1 MAAHS
6 AIATM
11 ERMPDDI
18 LTALR
23 SNTPIADEKLQALR
37 EFARIMV
44 QKRGWVTDADIRMLL
59 NAGYDRQVAL
69 EVVLAVSYKVLSNY
83 TNHIAE
89 TPLDE
94 PFEKFHWEEPEKAA
108 AE

>member
-1 MAAHS
+1 
-6 AIATM
+6 
-11 ERMPDDI
+11 
-18 LTALR
+18 
-23 SNTPIADEKLQALR
+23 
-37 EFARIMV
+37 
-44 QKRGWVTDADIRMLL
+44 
-59 NAGYDRQVAL
+59 
-69 EVVLAVSYKVLSNY
+69 VLAVSYKVLSNY